1 MEKKINKLN
10 EDSVERLSIIIELL
24 TIIWNCKYSDA
35 FMIIENTKV
44 YNNILAGDYGTTY
57 ESPQSNVSR
66 IGEELRLSGNKLG
79 YAVTDENI
87 RLAVLSIRNRNLNS
101 RNREYNA

>member
-1 MEKKINKLN
+1 MVLQLN
-10 EDSVERLSIIIELL
+10 EDSVERLSIMIELL
-24 TIIWNCKYSDA
+24 TVIWNCKYSDA
-35 FMIIENTKV
+35 FIVIENTKV
-44 YNNILAGDYGTTY
+44 YNNIAGDYGTTY

-87 RLAVLSIRNRNLNS
+87 RSAVLSIRKMNL
-101 RNREYNA
+101 RNRSCEYNA

>member
-10 EDSVERLSIIIELL
+10 EDSVERLSIMIELL

-35 FMIIENTKV
+35 FMVIENTKV

-66 IGEELRLSGNKLG
+66 IGEELRHNGNKLG
-79 YAVTDENI
+79 NVVTDENI
-87 RLAVLSIRNRNLNS
+87 RLAVLRIRNRNMK
-101 RNREYNA
+101 NA